1 MAAAPSSEDTVAAML
16 EAVVGQRA
24 QLQEMLQLDARWR
37 RQTTEL
43 LTEQFN
49 SVSAFGKKMAGE
61 PAMGEQKG
69 IAVPAGWL
77 VGNGPFGAAAAWPSA
92 GELAVPLHLPAS
104 MGRVPTGYNDSRL
117 SQQSAPRSGPS
128 FAERLVHVIRTGT
141 MAERASFLSQ
151 VRLHQWETIGPP
163 GFEAVLPFLVD
174 MLGFGDSDKP
184 LNAFRMIYEG
194 AKRWGDPLLS
204 LPRLSATVTQLHARL
219 SRLVSQPPALMEH
232 LTDDIAAFVKYLEA
246 VRGETC

>member
-1 MAAAPSSEDTVAAML
+1 MVAASSSEGAVAAML
-16 EAVVGQRA
+16 EAVKEQNA
-24 QLQEMLQLDARWR
+24 QLQEMRQLDARWH
-37 RQTTEL
+37 RQTIEL
-43 LTEQFN
+43 FTEQIN
-49 SVSAFGKKMAGE
+49 YLSVFGKEMVGE
-61 PAMGEQKG
+61 PAMREQKG
-69 IAVPAGWL
+69 IAVPAG
-77 VGNGPFGAAAAWPSA
+77 GQNRNGPFGAWPSA

-117 SQQSAPRSGPS
+117 SQQSVPRSVPS
-128 FAERLVHVIRTGT
+128 FAERLVHIIRTGT
-141 MAERASFLSQ
+141 TAEAASFLSQ

-174 MLGFGDSDKP
+174 MLGFGDSEKQ

-204 LPRLSATVTQLHARL
+204 LPRLSATVTQLHVRL
-219 SRLVSQPPALMEH
+219 SRLVSQPSALVEH